1 MYRRVVM
8 QQRSMQEVV
17 RDAADA
23 KYKRSM
29 TMEIIRT
36 VFGLM
41 GLIFGCIGLVA
52 LLLMLDMVLQ

>member
-1 MYRRVVM
+1 M
-8 QQRSMQEVV
+8 QQRSMQEVI
-17 RDAADA
+17 RDAANA

-29 TMEIIRT
+29 TMEIIQT
-36 VFGLM
+36 VIGLI